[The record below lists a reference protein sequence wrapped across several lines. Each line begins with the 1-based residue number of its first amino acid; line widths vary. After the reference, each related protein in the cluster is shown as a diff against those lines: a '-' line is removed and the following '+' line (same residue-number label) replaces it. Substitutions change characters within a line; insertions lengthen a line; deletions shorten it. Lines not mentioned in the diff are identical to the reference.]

1 MAASPPAPLERGA
14 AHLLLL
20 RLPPHERLDALADLV
35 ADLYGRALHGHL
47 DFATVRLA
55 AELLQQ
61 CPEHGDA
68 THARSLFLQLLLETI
83 CHSDSNQQTIDIC
96 ARDPL
101 LANQLVSSIGRD
113 LARSA
118 LAFYHSNQLAV
129 PPSSTASRQP
139 SDDNP
144 LDNGR
149 LLKYLDFFKFCFL
162 SEDPCELS
170 VNLLQA
176 LLVFLGAQSQ
186 EISDASRDVL
196 SAAFY
201 SVRTTKVSLNV
212 SSDDD
217 LDVFGPIQGPSG
229 PVIWSRIKDLLSS
242 ADSRFFL
249 SAFHVWFRWFS
260 LGGELGPSVKILEQD
275 EYWAFLQK
283 GLVEGFSEQRKY
295 CLFILRASVGFVQ
308 DRQQDVHEYVAGA
321 KAPTFETDYTR
332 YCTLFETMI
341 LGRYLN
347 QVEACLPDLRALA
360 WGSQVHPTWIVTLL
374 SAALSTSVQDGIR
387 KMIGNQILDELM
399 PMPTSAT
406 AVFEN
411 FLVTSLLPWATQ
423 GWLFTGSISRTR
435 EDVRCRHGELLSAYI
450 RRLLQSCGNETDCQ
464 KYARATLSFLREKGK
479 RLFQHAHSY
488 CLQGILDGMGQRT
501 RLHAQDIPL
510 LVQVAMQTGLPEVV
524 RDFAT
529 AAASVM
535 IDESARDEP
544 AVLATVPGYSLLK
557 TRWDELRKKRSLELI
572 TSSSGNKAGPEVG
585 NIFVE
590 RIGAFKVPA
599 GSQPSLKTFLQLLQD
614 TRHKCLHDSGLIDA
628 CNYIRRIIV
637 SGADLDPQD
646 LHVALEDIWDEMERQ
661 EYSRTAL
668 MQLPELFYH
677 PKILQ
682 AASEDTQTLLS
693 GALSDFFDFSESRI
707 FVLTPLAKAVRRA
720 YFKVPEACSWL
731 PLEDFVVRFASKPPS
746 PKMELLLEAAVAG
759 KLSALVPHCTYE
771 YYYGPTE
778 ACGYA
783 YVFDMLNRLRES
795 DRPMAMRIVERLM
808 DPWIHQKMPI
818 PMVSKWK
825 ESTQL
830 QTLILLQGLALSSL
844 CDEEVSKKLEAF
856 LKILAIEPLP
866 RYRFLLEWSISTIY
880 VPRRNLRNRLL
891 ELLDTD
897 DHTNPKFLASVM
909 KLAMIVARLWDSD
922 EEFALK
928 LMTVLV
934 PYAAS
939 HKIVIRHESQW
950 SFLPLWDHAAAKG
963 WKRLIENPVFA
974 ALNRHI
980 RSLDKYSTPPP
991 DRTLEW
997 FDPVRDCNLSTLFQ
1011 GKYLDSEPAEPRTV
1025 SMDDFRAIFH
1035 EDTNDAHG
1043 KYLAPRLTMGDQK
1056 LVMNVSSPSTDA
1068 TSAASI
1074 TLDVASRPPPAAAPA
1089 PSTNFLQTK
1098 GQAWQNALLAPPSLS
1113 SNTNS
1118 ARPTPVILIGSLID
1132 NPYNLGGLSRLAEIF
1147 GCAALHLRTLD
1158 TILDKD
1164 FISVAVSSQS
1174 HIPVAATPP
1183 AQLPVFLRAQKAQ
1196 GYAVV
1201 GVEQTD
1207 RSVVLGADGERTR
1220 DVLKQRCVLVMGSER
1235 EGIPADVL
1243 AECDDCVEI
1252 RQVGVTRSLN
1262 VQTAAA
1268 VVLYEWQRLHYGK
1281 SKGEEGVRDE
1291 VV

>member
-20 RLPPHERLDALADLV
+20 RLPPHERLEALADLV
-35 ADLYGRALHGHL
+35 AELYGRALHGHL
-47 DFATVRLA
+47 DFATARLA

-68 THARSLFLQLLLETI
+68 TRARSLFLQLLLETI
-83 CHSDSNQQTIDIC
+83 RLSDSHQQTIDIC

-118 LAFYHSNQLAV
+118 LAFYHRDQLAV
-129 PPSSTASRQP
+129 PPSSIASKQAL
-139 SDDNP
+139 DDVP
-144 LDNGR
+144 LEDRR
-149 LLKYLDFFKFCFL
+149 LIKYLDFFKYYFL
-162 SEDPCELS
+162 SENPCHLTI
-170 VNLLQA
+170 NLLLA
-176 LLVFLGAQSQ
+176 LLVFLGASSQ

-201 SVRTTKVSLNV
+201 SIRTAQVSLDI
-212 SSDDD
+212 SDDN
-217 LDVFGPIQGPSG
+217 LDVFGAVEGAVG
-229 PVIWSRIKDLLSS
+229 PVIWSRIEDLLSS
-242 ADSRFFL
+242 SDSRFFL

-260 LGGELGPSVKILEQD
+260 LGGDLGPSVKILGQD
-275 EYWAFLQK
+275 DYWAFLQR

-295 CLFILRASVGFVQ
+295 CLFILRASVGFAQ
-308 DRQQDVHEYVAGA
+308 DQQQDVHQYVSGA
-321 KAPTFETDYTR
+321 KTPTFETDYTR
-332 YCTLFETMI
+332 YCTLFETII

-360 WGSQVHPTWIVTLL
+360 WGSQVHPTWIITLL
-374 SAALSTSVQDGIR
+374 SASLSTSVQDGIR
-387 KMIGNQILDELM
+387 KMIGNQILDQLV
-399 PMPTSAT
+399 PLPTSAT
-406 AVFEN
+406 PVFED
-411 FLVTSLLPWATQ
+411 FVILSLLPWATQ
-423 GWLFTGSISRTR
+423 GWLFTGSMSRDR

-450 RRLLQSCGNETDCQ
+450 RRLLQSCKDEACCQ
-464 KYARATLSFLREKGK
+464 KYARGILSFLHEKGK

-488 CLQGILDGMGQRT
+488 CLQGILDGMTQRT
-501 RLHAQDIPL
+501 RLQTQDISL

-535 IDESARDEP
+535 INESARNEP
-544 AVLATVPGYSLLK
+544 AILVTIPGYKLLK
-557 TRWDELRKKRSLELI
+557 GRWDDLQKRRNSDLI
-572 TSSSGNKAGPEVG
+572 TSPSSNQGAGPDTDTTV
-585 NIFVE
+585 VE
-590 RIGAFKVPA
+590 SIGAFEVPP
-599 GSQPSLKTFLQLLQD
+599 GSQPSLKAFLQILQE
-614 TRHKCLHDSGLIDA
+614 TKHKCLHDSGLIDA
-628 CNYIRRIIV
+628 CNYIRKVIL
-637 SGADLDPQD
+637 SGTEIDPQD
-646 LHVALEDIWDEMERQ
+646 LHLALEDIWDEMERQ
-661 EYSRTAL
+661 EYPRTAL

-682 AASEDTQTLLS
+682 VASEETQTLLS
-693 GALSDFFDFSESRI
+693 GALSDFFAFSESRI
-707 FVLTPLAKAVRRA
+707 FVLTPLARAVRRA

-731 PLEDFVVRFASKPPS
+731 PVEDFVVRFASKPPS
-746 PKMELLLEAAVAG
+746 PRMELLLEAAVAG

-778 ACGYA
+778 ARAYA
-783 YVFDMLNRLRES
+783 YVFDMLNRLRDS

-808 DPWIHQKMPI
+808 HPWVHQKLPI

-830 QTLILLQGLALSSL
+830 QTLILLQGRAFSNLS
-844 CDEEVSKKLEAF
+844 DEDLSEKLETF
-856 LKILAIEPLP
+856 FKILAIEPLP
-866 RYRFLLEWSISTIY
+866 RYRFLLEWIISTIY
-880 VPRRNLRNRLL
+880 VTRRSLRHRLL
-891 ELLDTD
+891 EILDTE

-909 KLAMIVARLWDSD
+909 KLAIIVARLWDSD

-928 LMTVLV
+928 LMTILV

-963 WKRLIENPVFA
+963 WTKLVENPVFA

-997 FDPVRDCNLSTLFQ
+997 FDPVGDCNLFTLFQ
-1011 GKYLDSEPAEPRTV
+1011 GKYFDLEPAEPRTV
-1025 SMDDFRAIFH
+1025 SMDDFRAVFH
-1035 EDTNDAHG
+1035 EDTKGPDC
-1043 KYLAPRLTMGDQK
+1043 KYLTPRLTMGDQK
-1056 LVMNVSSPSTDA
+1056 LAMGVSAPSSDVS
-1068 TSAASI
+1068 TSTAI
-1074 TLDVASRPPPAAAPA
+1074 NLTLDVASRPPPAPAAPA
-1089 PSTNFLQTK
+1089 ASTNFLQTK

-1113 SNTNS
+1113 SSPSSTDNITPNTA

-1147 GCAALHLRTLD
+1147 GCAALHLRTLA
-1158 TILDKD
+1158 TLSHKD
-1164 FISVAVSSQS
+1164 FTSVAVSSQS
-1174 HIPVAATPP
+1174 HVPITATPP
-1183 AQLPVFLRAQKAQ
+1183 AALSGFLRAQKAA

-1207 RSVVLGADGERTR
+1207 RSVVLGRDGAATR
-1220 DVLKQRCVLVMGSER
+1220 RVLRRRCVLVMGSER
-1235 EGIPADVL
+1235 EGGCYEEFECADGGGG
-1243 AECDDCVEI
+1243 C
-1252 RQVGVTRSLN
+1252 
-1262 VQTAAA
+1262 A
-1268 VVLYEWQRLHYGK
+1268 V
-1281 SKGEEGVRDE
+1281 
-1291 VV
+1291 

>member
-47 DFATVRLA
+47 DFATARLA

-129 PPSSTASRQP
+129 PPSSIASRQP

-149 LLKYLDFFKFCFL
+149 LVKYLDFFKFYFL
-162 SEDPCELS
+162 SENPCDLS

-201 SVRTTKVSLNV
+201 SIRTTKVSLDV

-217 LDVFGPIQGPSG
+217 LDVFGPIQGPLG

-260 LGGELGPSVKILEQD
+260 LGGELGPSVKILEHD

-308 DRQQDVHEYVAGA
+308 DRQQDVHEYVVGA

-360 WGSQVHPTWIVTLL
+360 WGSQIHPTWIVTLL

-387 KMIGNQILDELM
+387 KMIGNQILDELV

-406 AVFEN
+406 PVFEN

-423 GWLFTGSISRTR
+423 GWLFT
-435 EDVRCRHGELLSAYI
+435 
-450 RRLLQSCGNETDCQ
+450 
-464 KYARATLSFLREKGK
+464 
-479 RLFQHAHSY
+479 
-488 CLQGILDGMGQRT
+488 GILDGMGQRT

-535 IDESARDEP
+535 IDASARDEP

-572 TSSSGNKAGPEVG
+572 TSSSGNKAGSEVG
-585 NIFVE
+585 SNVGE

-599 GSQPSLKTFLQLLQD
+599 GSQPSLKTFIQLLQD

-628 CNYIRRIIV
+628 CNYIRRIII

-646 LHVALEDIWDEMERQ
+646 LQVALEDIWDEMERQ

-731 PLEDFVVRFASKPPS
+731 PVEDFVVRFASKPPS

-759 KLSALVPHCTYE
+759 KLSVLVPHCTYE

-844 CDEEVSKKLEAF
+844 SDEEVSKRLEAF

-866 RYRFLLEWSISTIY
+866 RYRFLLEWIISTIY

-891 ELLDTD
+891 EILDTD

-909 KLAMIVARLWDSD
+909 KLAIIVARLWDSD

-991 DRTLEW
+991 DRMLEW
-997 FDPVRDCNLSTLFQ
+997 FDPVGDCNLFTLFQ
-1011 GKYLDSEPAEPRTV
+1011 GKYLDLEPAEPRTV

-1035 EDTNDAHG
+1035 EDTKDAHG
-1043 KYLAPRLTMGDQK
+1043 KYLATRLTMGDQK
-1056 LVMNVSSPSTDA
+1056 LAMNVSSPSTDA
-1068 TSAASI
+1068 TSATSI
-1074 TLDVASRPPPAAAPA
+1074 TLDVASRPPPTAAPA

-1113 SNTNS
+1113 SNTNT

-1158 TILDKD
+1158 TVSHKD

-1183 AQLPVFLRAQKAQ
+1183 AQLPAFLRAQKAQ
-1196 GYAVV
+1196 GYTVV

-1281 SKGEEGVRDE
+1281 NKGEEGVRDE